1 MLADTP
7 DQTLAALDR
16 QPIQTLLSTT
26 TFGRT
31 LHIFPQ
37 TPSTNDDAK
46 ALALQGAPEGTVV
59 LAEEQFQGR
68 GRQGRSF
75 ASPSGVGIYLSLLL
89 RPTVDPNRLPQLTLM
104 VGVAVA
110 EALVEITSLDVC
122 LKWPN
127 DVEVHGKKVAGIL
140 TEGMMRPDRQAVVI
154 VGIGINVNTTLAQ
167 FPEDLQARV
176 TSLAL
181 AAGHR
186 FDRPPLIA
194 SLLGHL
200 ETYYHMFQD
209 LGMAPILQRWLHYGP
224 IIGRRVRFTQDDATQ
239 QHATVVGLD
248 EDGALRV
255 QLDDGRQER
264 LIAGRAEFL

>member
-1 MLADTP
+1 MPCDTP
-7 DQTLAALDR
+7 DQTLTALR
-16 QPIQTLLSTT
+16 PNHIQTLLSTT

-31 LHIFPQ
+31 LHVFPQ
-37 TPSTNDDAK
+37 LPSTNDEAK

-59 LAEEQFQGR
+59 VAEAQSQGR

-75 ASPSGVGIYLSLLL
+75 VSPPGVGIYMSLLL
-89 RPTVDPNRLPQLTLM
+89 RPTIPPSRLPQLTLM

-110 EALVEITSLDVC
+110 EALVEVTSLEVR

-140 TEGMMRPDRQAVVI
+140 TEGVMRPDRQTAVI
-154 VGIGINVNTTLAQ
+154 VGIGINVNAALAQ

-181 AAGHR
+181 AAGQR
-186 FDRPPLIA
+186 FDRSPLIA

-200 ETYYHMFQD
+200 ETYYHMFQA
-209 LGMAPILQRWLHYGP
+209 LGIDPILPRWLHYGP
-224 IIGRRVRFTQDDATQ
+224 IIGREVRLTQDDATP

-248 EDGALRV
+248 ADGALRV
-255 QLDDGRQER
+255 QMDDGRQER
-264 LIAGRAEFL
+264 LIAGQAEFL

>member
-1 MLADTP
+1 MPFDTP

-16 QPIQTLLSTT
+16 HHIQSLLSTT

-31 LHIFPQ
+31 LHLVPQ
-37 TPSTNDDAK
+37 TLSTNDDAK
-46 ALALQGAPEGTVV
+46 ALALQGASEGTVV
-59 LAEEQFQGR
+59 LAEEQIQGR

-75 ASPSGVGIYLSLLL
+75 VSPPGVGIYLSLLL
-89 RPTVDPNRLPQLTLM
+89 RPAVRLSRLPQLTLM

-110 EALVEITSLDVC
+110 DALVEVTSLDVR

-127 DVEVHGKKVAGIL
+127 DVEVQGKKVAGIL
-140 TEGMMRPDRQAVVI
+140 TEGMMHPDRQAVVI

-167 FPEDLQARV
+167 FPEALQARV

-186 FDRPPLIA
+186 FDRPALIA
-194 SLLGHL
+194 SLLSHL
-200 ETYYHMFQD
+200 ETYYQIFQD
-209 LGMAPILQRWLHYGP
+209 IGMPPILQRWLHHGP
-224 IIGRRVRFTQDDATQ
+224 IIGRQVRFTHDDVTQ

-255 QLDDGRQER
+255 QLDNGQQER
-264 LIAGRAEFL
+264 LISGRAEFL

>member
-1 MLADTP
+1 
-7 DQTLAALDR
+7 
-16 QPIQTLLSTT
+16 
-26 TFGRT
+26 
-31 LHIFPQ
+31 
-37 TPSTNDDAK
+37 
-46 ALALQGAPEGTVV
+46 
-59 LAEEQFQGR
+59 
-68 GRQGRSF
+68 
-75 ASPSGVGIYLSLLL
+75 
-89 RPTVDPNRLPQLTLM
+89 M